1 MMLKTG
7 NRIGGQWVVVVAC
20 ALWILA
26 GAGVVQAAPGS
37 FPLAFEARKG
47 DHTITL
53 LGTIHAGESK
63 MYPMPRA
70 LYDALQ
76 ASDALVFEID
86 IDPDALSGVESL
98 LGETSRLP
106 DETNLFEVLPSD
118 MFFKLERKLQ
128 PYGIHLI
135 EKLQFEPWFF
145 SLIINSLPMV
155 SGQLDVK
162 QGVETHLRNRREVEE
177 KPVLSLE
184 TLEEQ
189 VAYFR
194 MESIEDQTEV
204 LRFFLQSLDAQEES
218 MDALLDAWKTG
229 DALHFEQ
236 ELTKL
241 SGGDVPDRIQAFWAG
256 LIHSRNRTMLNRM
269 LALSDEY
276 ARLFV
281 AVGTLHLVGPDGIV
295 SGLEASGYRVE
306 RIIYKDVDVPSAE
319 PLKGGAE

>member
-98 LGETSRLP
+98 
-106 DETNLFEVLPSD
+106 
-118 MFFKLERKLQ
+118 
-128 PYGIHLI
+128 
-135 EKLQFEPWFF
+135 
-145 SLIINSLPMV
+145 
-155 SGQLDVK
+155 
-162 QGVETHLRNRREVEE
+162 
-177 KPVLSLE
+177 
-184 TLEEQ
+184 
-189 VAYFR
+189 
-194 MESIEDQTEV
+194 
-204 LRFFLQSLDAQEES
+204 
-218 MDALLDAWKTG
+218 
-229 DALHFEQ
+229 
-236 ELTKL
+236 
-241 SGGDVPDRIQAFWAG
+241 
-256 LIHSRNRTMLNRM
+256 
-269 LALSDEY
+269 
-276 ARLFV
+276 
-281 AVGTLHLVGPDGIV
+281 
-295 SGLEASGYRVE
+295 
-306 RIIYKDVDVPSAE
+306 
-319 PLKGGAE
+319 